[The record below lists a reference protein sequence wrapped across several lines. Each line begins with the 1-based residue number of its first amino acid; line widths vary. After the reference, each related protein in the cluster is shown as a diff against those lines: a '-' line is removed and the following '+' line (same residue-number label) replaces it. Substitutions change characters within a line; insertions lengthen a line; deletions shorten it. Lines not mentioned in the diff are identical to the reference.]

1 MPTPVGRP
9 LPSTSG
15 LAALLVL
22 AAVLLSSCGGGT
34 QDSSGDDRPP
44 SAERWAGTW
53 SAAAAAAEPGK
64 LDGYADTSIRNVVHT
79 SIGGTSARIQL
90 SNLYGT
96 RPLSVGHATLARAS
110 APGDPSAAP
119 GTLRRLTFSGRP
131 SVTVPAGGAV
141 TSDPVRLTVPAAAD
155 LLVTTYSPAPSGPV
169 TYHPHARQTSYL
181 ARGDRAADTAGG
193 AYTRKVTAWRYLT
206 GVDVLGP
213 HTDGAVVAVGDSIT
227 DGNTSTPDANHRWP
241 DFLAARLRTEPGAPR
256 YGVLNQGISGNRLLT
271 DSSRWSVSGG
281 PSVLS
286 RLERD
291 VLSRAGVRAVVVEIG
306 LNDLFKSPR
315 RLDAEKLADGMREIV
330 RRAAER
336 DIQVI
341 GSTLT
346 PFGGHRGY
354 RPELDTVRQA
364 LNAKIRAG
372 EVYGQYA
379 DFDKALR
386 DPHHPLRLRP
396 VYDSG
401 DHLHPSDA
409 GYRAMADA
417 VDLRQLKG
425 AVKGAVKEAAE
436 GTVERAARAAR

>member
-1 MPTPVGRP
+1 MSTPVGRP
-9 LPSTSG
+9 LPLLAG
-15 LAALLVL
+15 LAALLAL
-22 AAVLLSSCGGGT
+22 AAAAVLLGSGGGGT
-34 QDSSGDDRPP
+34 QDPAEDDRPP
-44 SAERWAGTW
+44 AAERWTGTW
-53 SAAAAAAEPGK
+53 SAAAAAAEPGTS
-64 LDGYADTSIRNVVHT
+64 DGYANTSLRNVVHT

-96 RPLSVGHATLARAS
+96 RPLSVGHATLARAL
-110 APGDPSAAP
+110 APGGPAATP
-119 GTLRRLTFSGRP
+119 GTMRRLTFSGRP
-131 SVTVPAGGAV
+131 AVTVPAGGSV
-141 TSDPVRLTVPAAAD
+141 TSDPVRLTVPPAAD

-181 ARGDRAADTAGG
+181 TRGDHAADTAGG
-193 AYTRKVTAWRYLT
+193 AYTEKVTAWRYLT
-206 GVDVLGP
+206 GVDVRGP

-271 DSSRWSVSGG
+271 DSNRWSVSGG

-315 RLDAEKLADGMREIV
+315 RLDAEELADGMREIV
-330 RRAAER
+330 RRAAAQ
-336 DIQVI
+336 DIRVV

-346 PFGGHRGY
+346 PFGGHRGH
-354 RPELDTVRQA
+354 RPELDAVRRA

-372 EVYGQYA
+372 EIYEQYA
-379 DFDKALR
+379 DFDQALR
-386 DPHHPLRLRP
+386 DPHHPLRMRP
-396 VYDSG
+396 AYDSG

-417 VDLRQLKG
+417 VGLRQLEG
-425 AVKGAVKEAAE
+425 AV
-436 GTVERAARAAR
+436 RAAR

>member
-9 LPSTSG
+9 LSSTAG
-15 LAALLVL
+15 MVALLVL
-22 AAVLLSSCGGGT
+22 AAVLLSACGDGT

-110 APGDPSAAP
+110 APGDPAATP
-119 GTLRRLTFSGRP
+119 GTMRRLTFSGRP
-131 SVTVPAGGAV
+131 AVTVPAGGAV

-181 ARGDRAADTAGG
+181 ARGDRAADTVGG

-213 HTDGAVVAVGDSIT
+213 HTDGTVVAVGDSIT

-315 RLDAEKLADGMREIV
+315 QLDAQKLADGMREIV

-354 RPELDTVRQA
+354 RPELDAVRQD

-386 DPHHPLRLRP
+386 DPHQPLRLRP
-396 VYDSG
+396 AHDSG

-425 AVKGAVKEAAE
+425 AVKEAVE
-436 GTVERAARAAR
+436 GTVEGGARAAR